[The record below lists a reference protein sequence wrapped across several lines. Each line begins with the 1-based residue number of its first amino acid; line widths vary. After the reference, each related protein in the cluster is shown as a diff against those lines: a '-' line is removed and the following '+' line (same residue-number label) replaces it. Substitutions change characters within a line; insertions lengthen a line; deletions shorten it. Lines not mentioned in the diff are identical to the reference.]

1 MTYEYQDLFIHFLD
15 FFLYSEIMAKRKMNE
30 KKRKGKKKAKGKN
43 LAIPSMHPVLL
54 IPTHLKS
61 FT

>member
-30 KKRKGKKKAKGKN
+30 KKRKGKN